1 MIEYIT
7 SNSTEILAVLA
18 SAYALATAIAK
29 LTPTDTDNKA
39 LAAIAGFASRLGFTL
54 KK

>member
-7 SNSTEILAVLA
+7 SHSGEILAILV

-29 LTPTDTDNKA
+29 LTPTDTDNKF
-39 LAAIAGFASRLGFTL
+39 LATIAGLAGRIGLTL
-54 KK
+54 K